1 MVDYLWHDL
10 IGNVGVVIIVGT
22 YLFVQLDRMGV
33 QGWSYSLLNGL
44 GAVFIL
50 ISLYHNFNLSAFII
64 EIAWL
69 AISCVGIFRLF
80 YRQPGEDQL
89 PTDQGSA

>member
-10 IGNVGVVIIVGT
+10 VGNMGVVMIVGT
-22 YLFVQLDRMGV
+22 YLFVQLGRMDV
-33 QGWSYSLLNGL
+33 QAWRYTLLNIL

-50 ISLYHNFNLSAFII
+50 ISLYYNFNLSAFII

-69 AISCVGIFRLF
+69 VISFVGVYRLI
-80 YRQPGEDQL
+80 YLRSGEDHL
-89 PTDQGSA
+89 PTDQGV

>member
-10 IGNVGVVIIVGT
+10 VGNMGVVIIVGT
-22 YLFVQLDRMGV
+22 YLFVQLGRMDV
-33 QGWSYSLLNGL
+33 QAWRYTLLNIL

-69 AISCVGIFRLF
+69 VISCVGVIRLINL
-80 YRQPGEDQL
+80 RSGEDHL
-89 PTDQGSA
+89 PTDQGV